1 MYFIVI
7 YVCIYVCHVCA
18 GDTESEE
25 RAGSRGPGVAGGN
38 GIPYVDARN
47 QALTLQEQQELLTA
61 TAERSLQ
68 ALRKAMLFIA
78 CLLSV

>member
-1 MYFIVI
+1 M
-7 YVCIYVCHVCA
+7 CIYVCHVCA

-25 RAGSRGPGVAGGN
+25 GAGSLGPGVEVVMGYLAWMLGTK
-38 GIPYVDARN
+38 PSHSTKA
-47 QALTLQEQQELLTA
+47 AA
-61 TAERSLQ
+61 AERSLQ